1 MFEFIHAEKADF
13 SIKFMCERLGVT
25 RQGYYAWRKR
35 PPCQRRIVD
44 AAYTAVIKR
53 IHTESRSTYG
63 APRIHAELAD
73 DYNIRC
79 GRKRVARLMRDAG
92 LVGCHRRK
100 KVWTTK
106 RDSSAA
112 PAPDRVKRDF
122 TAAAPNELWV
132 ADITYV
138 PTLAGFGYLATVLDV
153 FSRRIVGWSY
163 ANHMRTSLIVDAIDM
178 AVEQRKPAPGLI
190 HHSDQAPNT
199 PRSISAVDAVR

>member
-163 ANHMRTSLIVDAIDM
+163 ANHMRTRAESHLVVGFECEARCG
-178 AVEQRKPAPGLI
+178 QL
-190 HHSDQAPNT
+190 S
-199 PRSISAVDAVR
+199 S

>member
-13 SIKFMCERLGVT
+13 PIKFMCERLGVT
-25 RQGYYAWRKR
+25 RRGYYAWRKR

-79 GRKRVARLMRDAG
+79 GRKRVARLMRNAG

-100 KVWTTK
+100 KAWTTK

-122 TAAAPNELWV
+122 TAKAPESVVGRRHHLHSNGRRASGIWPPCSMPS
-132 ADITYV
+132 ADESWAG
-138 PTLAGFGYLATVLDV
+138 PTTNINADTNNSKPPNPHKPRPV
-153 FSRRIVGWSY
+153 FRGH
-163 ANHMRTSLIVDAIDM
+163 ANGTDL
-178 AVEQRKPAPGLI
+178 KG
-190 HHSDQAPNT
+190 
-199 PRSISAVDAVR
+199 SAQ